1 MATLH
6 GTWLLDEGE
15 LFVWGEAWHAGI
27 AAGTVYPYGIDREGA
42 AALLA
47 FAKLDVEA
55 IAPTWQVRELRLPG
69 REGKPLLSGA
79 DLTVRARVEASSHDT
94 NGSTNG
100 TKGEKTARR
109 RTKKRTSAAK
119 DADRAERGD
128 RADAGAATIT
138 MQAWQV
144 EGFALPLAQVL
155 QILPAVPLSD
165 WERDRAIGE
174 DLRFWAHLDRWVWDL
189 LARGKFLPA
198 LAEGQA
204 RWEPLLDSSRERE
217 RLQHFCQHLPGVC
230 AAASGDGAAQMVV
243 LDFLSVALDRRA
255 RQQAPRKL
263 PPLKTVAVKPWLQAL
278 ALPTGELADDDLPD
292 MEVTRL
298 NRVWERWV
306 APVRDRLARELR
318 EQQEDA
324 RACLWL
330 QPPTADK
337 QMWTLTFGLQ
347 FVDRPETF
355 LPATAIWQEE
365 GDALPWGNRVIRQPQ
380 EVLLRGLGL
389 AAGACAPVATCL
401 EEQAAPTHCELDA
414 IAAYEFVRART
425 ADLRERG
432 LGVKVPPGLDVGM
445 RESRLGLKVIAT
457 APSKQR
463 LSLQS
468 ALNLRWELAVGDR
481 ELSAEAFANLL
492 AQRSPL
498 VEIEGEW
505 LALQPADV
513 RAAQKLLDG
522 TDGGLAELTV
532 ADALRLQAGETAGLA
547 KLPVVKFEAAGA
559 LRELFANFSENQEF
573 SEVEPPPGLRATLR
587 PYQLRGVS
595 WLAFQERWGLGA
607 CLADDMGLGK
617 TIQTI
622 SLLLHLKAQNA
633 LNGPTLLVC
642 PTSVLGNWEKE
653 VHRFAPTLS
662 IAIHHGDKRLKGKA
676 FGEDAK
682 KRHLIVTSYALAQ
695 RDVKLLQGVSWRG
708 LILDEAQNIKNPQAK
723 QTKAIRAIASEF
735 RLALTGTPIEN
746 RLAELWSILEF
757 LNPGYLGTL
766 QFFQRRFAT
775 PIEKYGDRDTLQK
788 LRSLVQ
794 PFILRRLKTDK
805 NILQDLP
812 EKQEATIYCGLS
824 SEQADTYQKLVDA
837 AMTKIDAAEGIQRRG
852 QILAL
857 LTKLKQ
863 LCNHPALLAKE
874 SSPDTV
880 LDTVRS
886 GKLLRLSEMVEELV
900 AEGDRALIFTQ
911 FAEWGKLLK
920 PYLEKRLGREVPF
933 LYGATRRQQR
943 EEMVARFQ
951 DDPDGPYVFILSI
964 KAGGTGLNLTRANH
978 VFHVDR
984 WWNPAVENQA
994 TDRAF
999 RIGQKRNVQV
1009 HKFVCSGTLEER
1021 IAELLES
1028 KQQLAEQTV
1037 SAGEDWLLDLDTE
1050 QLRGL
1055 VALDRTAV
1063 IDDE

>member
-6 GTWLLDEGE
+6 GSWSPQESE
-15 LFVWGEAWHAGI
+15 LFIWGEVWQ
-27 AAGTVYPYGIDREGA
+27 AGTAIGTAYPYGLDRDA
-42 AALLA
+42 MVALLES
-47 FAKLDVEA
+47 LGLEA
-55 IAPTWQVRELRLPG
+55 EVVVATWQMRELQLPSQD
-69 REGKPLLSGA
+69 GKPLLSGIDITDRERDTEIA
-79 DLTVRARVEASSHDT
+79 VT
-94 NGSTNG
+94 NGR
-100 TKGEKTARR
+100 KGARR
-109 RTKKRTSAAK
+109 QQATAK
-119 DADRAERGD
+119 DPQPG
-128 RADAGAATIT
+128 ADAAGIAL
-138 MQAWQV
+138 QLWQV
-144 EGFALPLAQVL
+144 EGCGLPLARVL
-155 QILPAVPLSD
+155 QLLPALPLSD
-165 WERDRAIGE
+165 WETGSSAIGD

-198 LAEGQA
+198 LAENQA
-204 RWEPLLDSSRERE
+204 LWEPLLDSSRDRE
-217 RLQHFCQHLPGVC
+217 RLQHFCQHMPGVC
-230 AAASGDGAAQMVV
+230 AAECRDLAPQATV
-243 LDFLSVALDRRA
+243 LDFVTAALNWRA

-263 PPLKTVAVKPWLQAL
+263 PPLKTAAVKPWLQAL
-278 ALPTGELADDDLPD
+278 TLPTGELSDELAASELA
-292 MEVTRL
+292 RL
-298 NRVWERWV
+298 QRVWERWA
-306 APVRDRLARELR
+306 APVRDRLAREL
-318 EQQEDA
+318 QGQPEDA

-330 QPPTADK
+330 QPPTAGK
-337 QMWTLTFGLQ
+337 ETWMLTFGLQ
-347 FVDRPETF
+347 LVDAPGAF
-355 LPATAIWQEE
+355 LPAATIWQQAGE
-365 GDALPWGNRVIRQPQ
+365 ALQWSDRPIRHPQ
-380 EVLLRGLGL
+380 EILLRGLGL
-389 AAGACAPVATCL
+389 AAGVCEPVAACL
-401 EEQAAPTHCELDA
+401 ECEAAPTHCELDA

-432 LGVKVPPGLDVGM
+432 LGVVVPPGLDAGL
-445 RESRLGLKVIAT
+445 RESRLGLKVTAT
-457 APSKQR
+457 APPDRR

-468 ALNLRWELAVGDR
+468 ALTLQWELAVGDR
-481 ELSAEAFANLL
+481 ELSPEAFAALL

-522 TDGGLAELTV
+522 TGGDLAELTV
-532 ADALRLQAGETAGLA
+532 ADALRLQAGEGAGLA

-559 LRELFANFSENQEF
+559 LKELFANFSENQEF
-573 SEVEPPPGLRATLR
+573 AEVEAPPGLRATLR

-622 SLLLHLKAQNA
+622 SLLLHLKAQKA
-633 LNGPTLLVC
+633 LKGPTLLVC

-662 IAIHHGDKRLKGKA
+662 IAVHHGDKRLKGKA
-676 FGEDAK
+676 FGQDAK
-682 KRHLIVTSYALAQ
+682 KRDLIATSYALAQ
-695 RDVKLLQGVSWRG
+695 RDAKLLQGISWRG

-723 QTKAIRAIASEF
+723 QTKAIRAIAAEF

-788 LRSLVQ
+788 LRSLVR

-824 SEQADTYQKLVDA
+824 GEQADTYQQLVDA

-874 SSPDTV
+874 NR
-880 LDTVRS
+880 LDPGRS

-978 VFHVDR
+978 VFHIDR

-1028 KQQLAEQTV
+1028 KKQLAEQTV

-1050 QLRGL
+1050 QLRSL